1 MPQIVT
7 FLAFSCPHC
16 PLEDK
21 DAIGWLCE
29 EIAARQPA
37 VIVHLGD
44 GHEAD
49 SASRWPS
56 EYDWPLSEEFKAH
69 NELLRRIREAH
80 PGARRVFLPG
90 NHDANLLAIN
100 RIDKKIR
107 SLCDYRDHEPELQ
120 HWEQPC
126 TYVYD
131 RYRGVFRLGQV
142 TFGHG
147 YEAAANADEVQSIT
161 LGVPFGLWVGGHT
174 HRPLAVTQAR
184 RTAQIPL
191 PYWYANAGTLR
202 DLWEVPYMDRKR
214 RHMWGQGIVVGE
226 TAITKSPRM
235 SRNWNAETVIRNMF
249 DLYEVPTSKRA
260 ALG

>member
-1 MPQIVT
+1 MPEIVS

-21 DAIGWLCE
+21 DAIDWLIE
-29 EIAARQPA
+29 EIGTRQPN

-56 EYDWPLSEEFKAH
+56 EYDWPLAEEFKAH
-69 NELLRRIREAH
+69 NALLQRIREAH
-80 PGARRVFLPG
+80 PKARRVFLEG
-90 NHDANLLAIN
+90 NHDANLLAVN
-100 RIDKKIR
+100 RIDKKLR
-107 SLCDYRDHEPELQ
+107 SLCDFRDHEPELAN
-120 HWEQPC
+120 WEQPAS
-126 TYVYD
+126 YVYD
-131 RYRGVFRLGQV
+131 RYKGVFRLGQV

-147 YEAAANADEVQSIT
+147 YEAGPAADEIQSIT
-161 LGVPFGLWVGGHT
+161 LGAPYGLWVGGHT
-174 HRPLAVTQAR
+174 HRPLPVAQAK

-202 DLWEVPYMDRKR
+202 DIWDCDYMTRKR
-214 RHMWGQGIVVGE
+214 RHLWGQGIVVGE

-235 SRNWNAETVIRNMF
+235 SRNWNAETIVRVMF
-249 DLYEVPTSKRA
+249 DLYEQPVGKRA

>member
-1 MPQIVT
+1 MPERVT

-21 DAIGWLCE
+21 EAVDWLVQ
-29 EIAARQPA
+29 EIAGRKPS
-37 VIVHLGD
+37 VVVHLGD

-69 NELLRRIREAH
+69 NEFLRRVREAQ
-80 PGARRVFLPG
+80 PSARRVFLPG
-90 NHDANLLAIN
+90 NHDANLQAIN
-100 RIDKKIR
+100 RIDKKLR
-107 SLCDYRDHEPELQ
+107 DLCDYRIHEDELK

-126 TYVYD
+126 DYVYD
-131 RYRGVFRLGQV
+131 RHRGVFRLGQV

-161 LGVPFGLWVGGHT
+161 LGSPYGLWVGGHT
-174 HRPLAVTQAR
+174 HRPLPVTQAR
-184 RTAQIPL
+184 KTQQIPL

-202 DLWEVPYMDRKR
+202 DIWDVDYMTRKR
-214 RHMWGQGIVVGE
+214 RHLWGQAIVVGDVVV
-226 TAITKSPRM
+226 TKSPRM
-235 SRNWNAETVIRNMF
+235 SRQWDAETVVRTMF
-249 DLYEVPTSKRA
+249 DLYEQPLSRRVA
-260 ALG
+260 VG